1 MKYLPMSGGNALKCI
16 NFKKIMKMKYL
27 VNLLLIISV
36 GVAINSCTKT
46 YKYYPGGE
54 PNDIGAIL
62 DVRPLYKDHDIVLS
76 KDNLYGASKLAAVVI
91 SDHTEKNIPAGLLV
105 VQDSRRLGLV
115 RGISI
120 ELGDA
125 AAKYHTGDS
134 ILIDIT
140 GGLLTRKN
148 GILLIAGLTESN
160 ITVKGKGVVAINAI
174 TVAQLKAKPENYE
187 STLCLFNKSSL
198 NPAPQPGETISGIKK
213 INDGFGDLE
222 MYTDPA
228 VSYAQKVPYAL
239 GAYVGIPFGTPEGG
253 IQFRTRNG
261 DDLVNMGSSAQ
272 DLLITGIQS
281 DPKGGDGGHEYVQM
295 LATKD
300 IDFTV
305 TPYSIVFCGNAGT
318 ASSATPL
325 DAGWATGG
333 QRTIKW
339 DITTGSVQKGQF
351 FYFIFQGRKI
361 NGSAGT
367 HSFPTGPNFIQKT
380 FTTSGTNPNKGDG
393 GLVRASAFST
403 SGPWANSGNTCGV
416 AIFKG
421 ITVTET
427 TVPED
432 VLFIATGGTTTVYDP
447 AKTPILGYRICNND
461 WYSMY
466 SVSIDPV
473 SLKPVVVPYL
483 HYRSNGNAASMPYP
497 VNDKYPTAPADAGL
511 FSMMG
516 GIYNITLGRWTTA
529 RKQTVVELV
538 QSTATIDTLELH
550 SAVTKLVE

>member
-1 MKYLPMSGGNALKCI
+1 MVAAALSVSTI
-16 NFKKIMKMKYL
+16 KKIRKMKYL

-62 DVRPLYKDHDIVLS
+62 DVRPLYKDQDIVLS
-76 KDNLYGASKLAAVVI
+76 KETLYGASKLAAIVI
-91 SDHTEKNIPAGLLV
+91 SDHTEKNLPAGLLV

-134 ILIDIT
+134 VLIDIT

-148 GILLIAGLTESN
+148 GILMILGLTESD
-160 ITVKGKGVVAINAI
+160 ITSRGKGVVAINAI
-174 TVAQLKAKPENYE
+174 TVAQIKAKPENYE

-198 NPAPQPGETISGIKK
+198 NPAPQPGEVISGSKK

-222 MYTDPA
+222 IYTDPA
-228 VSYAQKVPYAL
+228 VSYAQRTPFAL

-253 IQFRTRNG
+253 IQFRTRSG
-261 DDLVNMGSSAQ
+261 DDLVNMGSSSQ
-272 DLLITGIQS
+272 DLLITGIQG
-281 DPKGGDGGHEYVQM
+281 DPKGGDGGQEYVQM
-295 LATKD
+295 MATKD

-333 QRTIKW
+333 QRTVKW
-339 DITTGSVQKGQF
+339 NITTGSVQKGKF
-351 FYFIFQGRKI
+351 FYFHFQGKKI
-361 NGSAGT
+361 NGSLGT
-367 HSFPTGPNFIQKT
+367 YSLPTGPNFIQKT
-380 FTTSGTNPNKGDG
+380 YATSGTNAGDG
-393 GLVRASAFST
+393 GLVRASSFGT
-403 SGPWANSGNTCGV
+403 SGPFPNNGNTCGV

-421 ITVTET
+421 TTVTET
-427 TVPED
+427 SVPVD
-432 VLFIATGGTTTVYDP
+432 VLFIATGGTTTIYDP

-473 SLKPVVVPYL
+473 SYKPVVVPYL
-483 HYRSNGNAASMPYP
+483 HYRSNGNTTSMPYAIT
-497 VNDKYPTAPADAGL
+497 DKYPVAPTDAGL
-511 FSMMG
+511 YNMMG
-516 GIYNITLGRWTTA
+516 GVYNITLGRWTTA
-529 RKQTVVELV
+529 RKQVVVELI